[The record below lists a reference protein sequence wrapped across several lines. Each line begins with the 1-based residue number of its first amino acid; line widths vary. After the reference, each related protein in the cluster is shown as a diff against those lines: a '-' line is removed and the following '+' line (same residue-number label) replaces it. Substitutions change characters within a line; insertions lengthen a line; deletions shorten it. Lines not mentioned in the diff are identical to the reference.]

1 MVSGVLLRGMQFDGN
16 IAEHFRSYKQRLK
29 IYLSAIGLDKSEDKR
44 KISIL
49 LNYIGKEGIK
59 IYNTFNCKGTETFNE
74 IIEQFKNFFN
84 EESNHLAKR
93 IFSNDTIWH
102 VAGRIFSKGNKS

>member
-74 IIEQFKNFFN
+74 IIEQFKNFFQ
-84 EESNHLAKR
+84 
-93 IFSNDTIWH
+93 
-102 VAGRIFSKGNKS
+102 